1 MKVCVLSSGS
11 KGNSTLVITDKVKI
25 LIDLGTTT
33 SYVEAAL
40 NNLNVD
46 VKEISHILITHSHA
60 DHIKGLKVFI
70 KRYNPVILVTEDM
83 KNVLEKELGNFRYEY
98 YEDKKAIIG
107 DLTVNVI
114 KTSHDAEESIGF
126 VLTNNNSSMVYIT
139 DTGYIN
145 QKYFKILSNNNLYV
159 LESNHDIKMLMDG
172 PYPYYLQQRVRGD
185 KGHLSNKQAS
195 DYLCKFIGDNTKKI
209 VFAHISE
216 HNNSYEKVIETFN
229 EELSK
234 NDMKFDDVLIAKQ
247 NEATEVIEVW

>member
-195 DYLCKFIGDNTKKI
+195 DYLCKFIGDNTRKI

>member
-46 VKEISHILITHSHA
+46 VKKISHILITHSHV

-195 DYLCKFIGDNTKKI
+195 DYLCRFIGDNTRKI

-247 NEATEVIEVW
+247 NEATEVIEV

>member
-33 SYVEAAL
+33 SYVENAL

-46 VKEISHILITHSHA
+46 VKEISHILITHSHV

-126 VLTNNNSSMVYIT
+126 VLINNNSSMVYIT

-172 PYPYYLQQRVRGD
+172 PYPYYLKQRVQGD

-195 DYLCKFIGDNTKKI
+195 DYLCKFIGDNTRKI

-229 EELSK
+229 E
-234 NDMKFDDVLIAKQ
+234 
-247 NEATEVIEVW
+247 

>member
-46 VKEISHILITHSHA
+46 VKEISYILITHSHV

-172 PYPYYLQQRVRGD
+172 PYPYYLKQRVQGD

-195 DYLCKFIGDNTKKI
+195 DYLCKFIGDNTRKI

-247 NEATEVIEVW
+247 NEVTEVIEVW

>member
-40 NNLNVD
+40 NNLNVN
-46 VKEISHILITHSHA
+46 VKEISHILITHSHV

-195 DYLCKFIGDNTKKI
+195 DYLCKFIGDNTRKI

-247 NEATEVIEVW
+247 NEVTEVIEV

>member
-46 VKEISHILITHSHA
+46 VKEISYILITHSHV

-195 DYLCKFIGDNTKKI
+195 DYLCKFIGDNTRKI

-247 NEATEVIEVW
+247 NEATEVIEV

>member
-33 SYVEAAL
+33 SYVENAL

-46 VKEISHILITHSHA
+46 VKEISHILITHSHV

-247 NEATEVIEVW
+247 NEATEVIEV

>member
-195 DYLCKFIGDNTKKI
+195 DYLCKFIGDNTVPTIGFLLQNKKLMLKK
-209 VFAHISE
+209 
-216 HNNSYEKVIETFN
+216 NLKVI
-229 EELSK
+229 L
-234 NDMKFDDVLIAKQ
+234 
-247 NEATEVIEVW
+247 

>member
-25 LIDLGTTT
+25 LIDLGPTT

-172 PYPYYLQQRVRGD
+172 PYPYYLKQRVQGD

-195 DYLCKFIGDNTKKI
+195 DYLCKFIGDNTRKI

-247 NEATEVIEVW
+247 NEATEVIEV

>member
-33 SYVEAAL
+33 SYVEAEL
-40 NNLNVD
+40 NNLNID
-46 VKEISHILITHSHA
+46 VKEISYILITHSHV

-83 KNVLEKELGNFRYEY
+83 KKILEKELGNFRYEY

-172 PYPYYLQQRVRGD
+172 PYPYYLKQRVQGD

-195 DYLCKFIGDNTKKI
+195 DYLCKFIGDNTRKI

-234 NDMKFDDVLIAKQ
+234 NDMIFNDVLIAKQ
-247 NEATEVIEVW
+247 NEATEVIEV

>member
-46 VKEISHILITHSHA
+46 VKEISHILITHSHV

-172 PYPYYLQQRVRGD
+172 PYPYYLKQRVQGD

-195 DYLCKFIGDNTKKI
+195 DYLCKFIGDNTRKI

>member
-46 VKEISHILITHSHA
+46 VKEISHILITHSHV

-195 DYLCKFIGDNTKKI
+195 DYLCKFIGDNTRKI

-234 NDMKFDDVLIAKQ
+234 NNMKFDDVLIAKQ
-247 NEATEVIEVW
+247 NEATEVIEV

>member
-33 SYVEAAL
+33 SYVEASL

-46 VKEISHILITHSHA
+46 VKEISHILITHSHV

-172 PYPYYLQQRVRGD
+172 PYPYYLKQRVQGD

-195 DYLCKFIGDNTKKI
+195 DYLCKFIGDNTRKI

-247 NEATEVIEVW
+247 NETTEVIEV

>member
-40 NNLNVD
+40 NNLNVN
-46 VKEISHILITHSHA
+46 VKEISHILITHSHV

-83 KNVLEKELGNFRYEY
+83 KNVLEN
-98 YEDKKAIIG
+98 KKAIID

-195 DYLCKFIGDNTKKI
+195 DYLCKFIGDNTRKI

-247 NEATEVIEVW
+247 NEATEVIEV

>member
-46 VKEISHILITHSHA
+46 VKEISHILITHSHV

-195 DYLCKFIGDNTKKI
+195 DYLCKFIGDNTRKI

-234 NDMKFDDVLIAKQ
+234 MI
-247 NEATEVIEVW
+247 

>member
-46 VKEISHILITHSHA
+46 VKEISHILITHSHV

-126 VLTNNNSSMVYIT
+126 VLINNNSSMVYIT

-195 DYLCKFIGDNTKKI
+195 DYLCKFIGDNTRKI

-234 NDMKFDDVLIAKQ
+234 NDMKFDNVLIAKQ
-247 NEATEVIEVW
+247 NEATEVIEV

>member
-40 NNLNVD
+40 NNLNID
-46 VKEISHILITHSHA
+46 VKEISYILITHSHV

-195 DYLCKFIGDNTKKI
+195 DYLCKFIGHNTKKI

-234 NDMKFDDVLIAKQ
+234 NDMIFNDVLIAKQ
-247 NEATEVIEVW
+247 NEATEVIEV

>member
-46 VKEISHILITHSHA
+46 VKEISHILITHSHV

-195 DYLCKFIGDNTKKI
+195 DYLCKFIGDNTRKI

-234 NDMKFDDVLIAKQ
+234 NDMKFDNVLIAKQ
-247 NEATEVIEVW
+247 NEATEVIEV

>member
-46 VKEISHILITHSHA
+46 VKEISHILITHSHV

-126 VLTNNNSSMVYIT
+126 VLTNNNSSIVYIT

-172 PYPYYLQQRVRGD
+172 PYPYYLKQRVQGD

-195 DYLCKFIGDNTKKI
+195 DYLCKFIGDNTRKI

-247 NEATEVIEVW
+247 NEATEVIEV

>member
-46 VKEISHILITHSHA
+46 VKKISHILITHSHV

-172 PYPYYLQQRVRGD
+172 PYPYYLKQRVQGD

-195 DYLCKFIGDNTKKI
+195 DYLCKFIGDNTRKI

-247 NEATEVIEVW
+247 NEVTEVIEV

>member
-33 SYVEAAL
+33 SYVENAL
-40 NNLNVD
+40 NNINVD

-98 YEDKKAIIG
+98 YEDKKAVIG

-195 DYLCKFIGDNTKKI
+195 DYLCKFIGDNTRKI

-234 NDMKFDDVLIAKQ
+234 NDMKFDNVLIAKQ
-247 NEATEVIEVW
+247 NEATEVIEV

>member
-11 KGNSTLVITDKVKI
+11 KGNSTLVITDKAKI

-33 SYVEAAL
+33 SYLEAAL

-46 VKEISHILITHSHA
+46 VKEISHILITHSHV

-172 PYPYYLQQRVRGD
+172 PYPYYLKQRVQGD

-195 DYLCKFIGDNTKKI
+195 DYLCKFIGDNTRKI

-247 NEATEVIEVW
+247 NEATEVIEV

>member
-46 VKEISHILITHSHA
+46 VKKISHILITHSHV

-195 DYLCKFIGDNTKKI
+195 DYLCKFIGDNTRKI

-247 NEATEVIEVW
+247 NEVTEVIEV

>member
-46 VKEISHILITHSHA
+46 VKEISHILITHSHV

-83 KNVLEKELGNFRYEY
+83 KKVLEKELGNFRYEY

-126 VLTNNNSSMVYIT
+126 VLINNNSSMVYIT

-195 DYLCKFIGDNTKKI
+195 DYLCKFIGDNTRKI

-247 NEATEVIEVW
+247 NEATEVIEL

>member
-46 VKEISHILITHSHA
+46 VKKISHILITHSHV

-195 DYLCKFIGDNTKKI
+195 DYLCKFIGDNTRKI

-247 NEATEVIEVW
+247 NEATEVIEV

>member
-33 SYVEAAL
+33 SYVENAL

-126 VLTNNNSSMVYIT
+126 VLINNNSSMVYIT

-172 PYPYYLQQRVRGD
+172 PYPYYLKQRVQGD

-195 DYLCKFIGDNTKKI
+195 DYLCKFIGDNTRKI

-247 NEATEVIEVW
+247 NEVTEVIEV

>member
-33 SYVEAAL
+33 SYVENAL

-195 DYLCKFIGDNTKKI
+195 DYLCKFIGDNTRKI

-247 NEATEVIEVW
+247 NEATEVIEV

>member
-46 VKEISHILITHSHA
+46 VKEISHILITHSHV

-195 DYLCKFIGDNTKKI
+195 DYLCKFIGDNTRKI

-247 NEATEVIEVW
+247 NEATEVIEV

>member
-11 KGNSTLVITDKVKI
+11 KGNSTLVITDKEKI

-46 VKEISHILITHSHA
+46 VKEISHILITHSHV

-247 NEATEVIEVW
+247 NEATEVIEV

>member
-46 VKEISHILITHSHA
+46 IKKISHILITHSHV

-195 DYLCKFIGDNTKKI
+195 DYLCKFIGDNTRKI

-247 NEATEVIEVW
+247 NEATEVIEV

>member
-46 VKEISHILITHSHA
+46 VKEISHILITHSHV

-126 VLTNNNSSMVYIT
+126 VLINNNSSMVYIT

-195 DYLCKFIGDNTKKI
+195 DYLCKFIGDNTRKI

-247 NEATEVIEVW
+247 NEV

>member
-46 VKEISHILITHSHA
+46 VKGISHILITHSHA

-247 NEATEVIEVW
+247 NEATEVIEV

>member
-46 VKEISHILITHSHA
+46 VKEISHILITHSHV

-172 PYPYYLQQRVRGD
+172 PYPYYLKQRVRGD

-195 DYLCKFIGDNTKKI
+195 DYLCKFIGDNTRKI

-234 NDMKFDDVLIAKQ
+234 NDMKFDNVLIAKQ
-247 NEATEVIEVW
+247 NEATEVIEV

>member
-46 VKEISHILITHSHA
+46 VKEISHILITHSHV

-98 YEDKKAIIG
+98 YEDKKAIID
-107 DLTVNVI
+107 DLIVNVI

-195 DYLCKFIGDNTKKI
+195 DYLCKFIGDNTRKI

-247 NEATEVIEVW
+247 NEATEVIEV